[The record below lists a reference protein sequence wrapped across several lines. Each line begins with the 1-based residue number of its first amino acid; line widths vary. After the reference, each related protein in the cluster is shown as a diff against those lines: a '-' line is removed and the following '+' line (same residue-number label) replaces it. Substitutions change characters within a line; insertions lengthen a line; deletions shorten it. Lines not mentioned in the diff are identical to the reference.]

1 MEARFFLRQKMGE
14 HHLTPRRTAELAG
27 VGIRFVY
34 EMLAGKP
41 TLRMDKVNDVLR
53 IFDAEL
59 GYEYLPEVLKQMRQ
73 EELDSH
79 FYRSTIPNLDEEC
92 DIFDSEEE
100 NEQDNDEDSAPDNKP
115 DDER

>member
-27 VGIRFVY
+27 VGLRFVY

-79 FYRSTIPNLDEEC
+79 FYRSAIPDLDEEC
-92 DIFDSEEE
+92 DIPDSDDE
-100 NEQDNDEDSAPDNKP
+100 NEHENGENFTLHHIPDK
-115 DDER
+115 ER